1 MMLWGKV
8 LGTLFGFMF
17 GRIPGAVIG
26 FIVGH
31 MFDKGYSQDFNSV
44 GGFGRFFTNQED
56 AQKQAI
62 FFHALFS
69 VLGHVAK
76 ADGRVTEEEIKV
88 ASDLMDKMDLRGD
101 TRKEAQQAFR
111 EGKEADFPI
120 KSILKRF
127 SDSCYGRKDILQVFL
142 EILIQAAFAD
152 GKIDKHE
159 LKVLEDVA
167 KHLGFKQHHLR
178 FLITSYEAELRF
190 RRGWERAKQAKE
202 QAAKQRAESRKQS
215 AGFNRGAGFNQGAG
229 FNGGGQSNYRSGF
242 DSSRA
247 NNGGSQKDSHQYRQ
261 RYQQD
266 RQPQYTQQQ
275 SLADAYR
282 IIGVKES
289 DDAKTIK
296 RAYRK
301 LMTEHHPDKLVSKG
315 LPKQALELAKQ
326 KTQDIQAAYESIR
339 KQRQF

>member
-69 VLGHVAK
+69 VLGHIAK

-88 ASDLMDKMDLRGD
+88 ASDLMDKMDLKGD

-120 KSILKRF
+120 KSILKQF
-127 SDSCYGRKDILQVFL
+127 NDSCYGRKDILQVFL

-159 LKVLEDVA
+159 LKVLENVA

-190 RRGWERAKQAKE
+190 RRGWEKAKQAKE
-202 QAAKQRAESRKQS
+202 QAAKQRSESRKQS
-215 AGFNRGAGFNQGAG
+215 AGFNKGAG
-229 FNGGGQSNYRSGF
+229 FNGANNSSSSSYHSGF
-242 DSSRA
+242 GSGSSGQRRE
-247 NNGGSQKDSHQYRQ
+247 NGRNQSGGYRQ
-261 RYQQD
+261 SYQQD